1 MRPGS
6 PTSPEVVARAAL
18 RVRCERVG
26 VITVSCDRAG
36 RLAEDVAGDHAAGVL
51 LAEPSVRRAVEDM
64 ASGMSDDPRCPR
76 EVAPKCWVWVVQAE
90 TRLSDVQLVAM
101 ALEPGA
107 LQEPWLLRA
116 LGASSMNSDRARAR
130 VSQSAR
136 FQSSVIPSIAGL
148 LSGSLEDL
156 HTLAES
162 RSAIRGFTRELSGSY
177 ETISLLY
184 SLGRGLGDVTR
195 PSDLVTGTC
204 EKLLD
209 AMPFDWAI
217 ARISETSLVPASIRG
232 LAVAAGK
239 SPVEPSQLPMLCDGA
254 IARLTP
260 ANGCVVLDQPTEF
273 CQSREPLFLAHPLM
287 RERQVIGII
296 AMGGKTTEDPT
307 FSSYDTQTLE
317 AAAGYVSTFL
327 SGSGLYEDQQQLFLG
342 TIRALSASID
352 AKDKYTQGHSERV
365 SMLSE
370 MIARAAGLSIAQAER
385 LRIAGLVHD
394 VGKIGVPE
402 AVLTKQGKL
411 TDPEFELIKAHPT
424 IGHTILKD
432 IPLLGD
438 VLPAVLHHHERWDG
452 RGYPYGL
459 SAEEIPLYAR
469 IVSVADSFD
478 AMSSTRSYRG
488 AMDRARV
495 LRELERVRGS
505 QLDAALVDAFQTL
518 DLTAYDEMWR
528 RHESTQVR
536 DSSNE
541 AA

>member
-1 MRPGS
+1 MRAGLG
-6 PTSPEVVARAAL
+6 TSPEVVARAAL
-18 RVRCERVG
+18 RVRCDRVG
-26 VITVSCDRAG
+26 VITVVCDRAG
-36 RLAEDVAGDHAAGVL
+36 RLSEDVSGDHPGGVL
-51 LAEPSVRRAVEDM
+51 LAEPIIRRAIEDL
-64 ASGMSDDPRCPR
+64 ASGMSEDPRKPR
-76 EVAPKCWVWVVQAE
+76 EVASKCWVWMVQAE
-90 TRLSDVQLVAM
+90 TRLSDLHLIAI
-101 ALEPGA
+101 ALESGA
-107 LQEPWLLRA
+107 MQEPWLLRA
-116 LGASSMNSDRARAR
+116 LGACGANSDRARAR
-130 VSQSAR
+130 VAQVAK
-136 FQSSVIPSIAGL
+136 FHANVIPSIAGL
-148 LSGSLEDL
+148 LAGSLEDL

-195 PSDLVTGTC
+195 PLDLVRGTC

-209 AMPFDWAI
+209 AMPFEWAA
-217 ARISETSLVPASIRG
+217 ARVSETSLVPTSVRG
-232 LAVAAGK
+232 ISVVTGR
-239 SPVEPSQLPMLCDGA
+239 SPVPEAMMAGHADDVIQ
-254 IARLTP
+254 RLVGTT
-260 ANGCVVLDQPTEF
+260 GCVVMDSPKVL
-273 CQSREPLFLAHPLM
+273 CQSREPLFLAHPLV
-287 RERQVIGII
+287 RERGVIGVVLIG
-296 AMGGKTTEDPT
+296 AKTTEDPT

-370 MIARAAGLSIAQAER
+370 MIALASGMNPIQAER

-411 TDPEFELIKAHPT
+411 TDAEFELIKAHPT

-438 VLPAVLHHHERWDG
+438 ILPSVLHHHERWDG
-452 RGYPYGL
+452 KGYPHGL
-459 SAEEIPLYAR
+459 AGQAIPINAR

-495 LRELERVRGS
+495 LGELRRARGT
-505 QLDAALVDAFQTL
+505 QLDADLVDAFLKL
-518 DLTAYDEMWR
+518 DLAPYDEMWS
-528 RHESTQVR
+528 RHESIQ
-536 DSSNE
+536 
-541 AA
+541 AAA